1 MLTLASR
8 GNQYGAIPQNVWK
21 GCSKARLTATHSG
34 RTESRPV
41 ADLGRRYKIMT
52 WMDALSGVLKQYTGA
67 AAAQAPGTVH
77 QDFDQITQTAPH
89 SAIADGLTEAFRSD
103 QTPAFEQ
110 MAAQLFSQSNGT
122 QRAGILNTLMGA
134 VGPSVM
140 ASVLG
145 GRTASILG
153 GGQDQITPEQAQQL
167 SPEQVQ
173 RLASE
178 AQKRDPSIM
187 DQFGSFY
194 AQHPALVKT
203 LGGAALAVI
212 ISRISQQRGG

>member
-1 MLTLASR
+1 MIQRRDLR
-8 GNQYGAIPQNVWK
+8 KEGNIMSWM
-21 GCSKARLTATHSG
+21 
-34 RTESRPV
+34 EE
-41 ADLGRRYKIMT
+41 LG
-52 WMDALSGVLKQYTGA
+52 GVLRQYTG

-77 QDFDQITQTAPH
+77 QDFDQVTQSAPH
-89 SAIADGLTEAFRSD
+89 SAIADGLCEAFRSD

-110 MAAQLFSQSNGT
+110 MAAQLFSQSNGN
-122 QRAGILNTLMGA
+122 QRAGILNTLMAA

-140 ASVLG
+140 GNILG
-145 GRTASILG
+145 GRGGSMLG
-153 GGQDQITPEQAQQL
+153 SGLSEITPEQAQQL

-173 RLASE
+173 RLAFE
-178 AQKRDPSIM
+178 AQKRDPSVI

-212 ISRISQQRGG
+212 ISRISEQHGG